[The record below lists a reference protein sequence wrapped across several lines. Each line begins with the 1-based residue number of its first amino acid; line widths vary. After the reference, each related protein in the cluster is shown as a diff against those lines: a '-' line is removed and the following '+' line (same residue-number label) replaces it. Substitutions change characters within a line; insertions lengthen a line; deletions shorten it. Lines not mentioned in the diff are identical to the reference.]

1 METPRVYPSQTGGS
15 ISGKVGDATDLQDGM
30 GGPKP
35 RLDLVIVGSA
45 SRDMTSDDA
54 RGWRLGGSATY
65 CSLAAARLGLRV
77 GCVLGVDAAAS
88 TADELT
94 WLEESGV
101 DLRPV
106 LLARGPVFENIE
118 RNGHR
123 RQRWLSECDPIPADA
138 LPLEWRSV
146 RGWLLAPIAGELA
159 GEWSRVPGP
168 GAAIGIGWQGMLR
181 EFAGDGWVE
190 RVHPQPSSLLEAAGL
205 VSASVDDLPA
215 TTALPS
221 LRKLA
226 PLATIV
232 LTAGLRGGLVIR
244 KSGMA
249 RYPAIPATEVVDPT
263 GAGDVLLAALM
274 VGWLLHGELA
284 TSRSLRFA
292 AAAASC
298 AVEGMGLAAV
308 PTSDQ
313 VAARLGEVAG
323 AAQSDPA

>member
-1 METPRVYPSQTGGS
+1 VETPRVYPSQTGGS

-232 LTAGLRGGLVIR
+232 LTAGLRGGLVLR

-274 VGWLLHGELA
+274 VAWLVWQAHGRGEQ
-284 TSRSLRFA
+284 
-292 AAAASC
+292 AS
-298 AVEGMGLAAV
+298 
-308 PTSDQ
+308 
-313 VAARLGEVAG
+313 
-323 AAQSDPA
+323 